1 MGVTL
6 LEAKIAVEMYLGE
19 YYAGKR
25 PEGDAIASVGYQR
38 IDQRNNWEMV
48 IGLRE
53 IIDTPER
60 LTEYYLSTPVRYEF
74 RIGQR
79 KLF

>member
-6 LEAKIAVEMYLGE
+6 LEAKIAIEMYLGE
-19 YYAGKR
+19 YYTGKR
-25 PEGDAIASVGYQR
+25 PESDVITSIGYR
-38 IDQRNNWEMV
+38 REGRGWELV
-48 IGLRE
+48 VGLRE
-53 IIDTPER
+53 IIDTPEK
-60 LTEYYLSTPVRYEF
+60 LTEYYLSTPVRYEL

>member
-25 PEGDAIASVGYQR
+25 PEGDTIASVGYR
-38 IDQRNNWEMV
+38 RMDHRNNWEMIV
-48 IGLRE
+48 RLRE
-53 IIDTPER
+53 IIEDPNRLVER
-60 LTEYYLSTPVRYEF
+60 YLSTPIRYEF